1 MRDLLVRY
9 LLGELDEVQ
18 QHELEERLRSSPE
31 LQRELARLRAC
42 FSAAEDQQSEAGEPP
57 SGLAERTADQIAGI
71 LCGDEAVAGNAP
83 KNYGAAAIEPPAYM
97 PKWSMAD
104 LTVAGG
110 VFLAVAMLFVP
121 ALRDSRDSAR
131 RRDCQ
136 NNLRETGVLLASYA
150 EEHNGYFPRVSPTDN
165 AGMFAVH
172 LVNEGYVDAP
182 QLARLLVCRSSPLA
196 DDVQS
201 GRVVVRI
208 PNVAQLRIVHG
219 TDLAVMRQSMGG
231 SYAYRLGY
239 VDGNRYHD
247 IRNDGQSRSPLMADA
262 PSFQLAGFMS
272 ANHRGCGQN
281 VLYQDQSVR
290 YQTACTVP
298 GMEDHLFLNT
308 AGIPAAGRGPL
319 DTVLGRSELTPGIVP
334 GP

>member
-18 QHELEERLRSSPE
+18 QLELEERLRSSPE

-42 FSAAEDQQSEAGEPP
+42 FSAADGNESSAVEPP
-57 SGLAERTADQIAGI
+57 SGLAERTIADV
-71 LCGDEAVAGNAP
+71 LCGEDAAESKLPVCTSAV
-83 KNYGAAAIEPPAYM
+83 EPPAYT

-110 VFLAVAMLFVP
+110 VFLAIAMLFVP
-121 ALRDSRDSAR
+121 ALQDSRDSAR

-136 NNLRETGVLLASYA
+136 NNLRELGVLLTHYA
-150 EEHNGYFPRVSPTDN
+150 DEHNGYVPRVAPNDN
-165 AGMFAVH
+165 AGVFAVR
-172 LVNEGYVDAP
+172 LVDEGYIKAP
-182 QLARLLVCRSSPLA
+182 DLARLLVCPSSPFA
-196 DDVQS
+196 KE
-201 GRVVVRI
+201 VRTRQLVFEI
-208 PNVAQLRIVHG
+208 PNGAQLRIMHG
-219 TDLAVMRQSMGG
+219 TKLAIIRQSMGG

-239 VDGNRYHD
+239 VDGNRYYD
-247 IRNDGQSRSPLMADA
+247 IRDEGQARSPLMADA

-290 YQTACTVP
+290 YQTSCLVP
-298 GMEDHLFLNT
+298 GMQDHLFLNS
-308 AGIPAAGRGPL
+308 AGIPAAGRGPY
-319 DTVLGRSELTPGIVP
+319 DSVLGRSELTPGIVP
-334 GP
+334 